1 MVFLD
6 LELSDCQIKMIEVVK
21 TNDTGYSSL
30 LFIFFFYVF
39 FIFERLFFFFYVITL
54 LDAARMSRSNVRT

>member
-6 LELSDCQIKMIEVVK
+6 LELSDCQIKTIEVVK

-39 FIFERLFFFFYVITL
+39 FLNGYSSSML
-54 LDAARMSRSNVRT
+54 LHY

>member
-39 FIFERLFFFFYVITL
+39 LFLNGYSSSSML
-54 LDAARMSRSNVRT
+54 LHY

>member
-6 LELSDCQIKMIEVVK
+6 LESSDCQIKMIEVVK

-30 LFIFFFYVF
+30 LFILLLCF
-39 FIFERLFFFFYVITL
+39 FILERLFFFFFYVITL

>member
-6 LELSDCQIKMIEVVK
+6 LELSDCQIKTIEVVK

-39 FIFERLFFFFYVITL
+39 F
-54 LDAARMSRSNVRT
+54 

>member
-6 LELSDCQIKMIEVVK
+6 LELSDCQIKTIEVVK

-39 FIFERLFFFFYVITL
+39 FFFEWLFFFYVITL
-54 LDAARMSRSNVRT
+54 LNAGRMSRSNVRT